1 MFVAFV
7 KDEPVQLDAMLMV
20 NYKAFEKNASIIG
33 SMHQVGS
40 VKPQPALGTGWL
52 PVNKLTAEPQP
63 LNTDAV
69 MYMYKVGQTGQVYN
83 MPGACVFVGQS
94 YVDALH
100 EYGLDNICKVAEGL
114 ILAGATYSA
123 DDGRLSPLQIMAI
136 TLSVQVVGMDEHK
149 MPSVAATADLDG
161 NPAIII
167 SCEQMTMNAMTYTT
181 MMGQQN
187 VGFAGKA

>member
-7 KDEPVQLDAMLMV
+7 KDEPVQLESMLMI

-40 VKPQPALGTGWL
+40 VKPQPALGTGWI
-52 PVNKLTAEPQP
+52 PINKLTAEPEP

-83 MPGACVFVGQS
+83 QPGACVFVGQS
-94 YVDALH
+94 YVDAFN
-100 EYGLDNICKVAEGL
+100 EFGLENISKIAENL
-114 ILAGATYSA
+114 ILAGATYSI
-123 DDGRLSPLQIMAI
+123 DDGRLTPLQIMAI

-149 MPSVAATADLDG
+149 MPTVAITADIDD

-167 SCEQMTMNAMTYTT
+167 SCGQMTMNAMTYTT
-181 MMGQQN
+181 MLGQQN
-187 VGFAGKA
+187 AGFAGKA